1 MILINFGASIIMKSN
16 NLARTITHNS
26 KERLVILRGLTL
38 GEQSAIFAEL
48 SQHVQQSLLTQLSVT
63 EIVDILDHM
72 DLQLAEKV
80 LTRIKDN
87 TRRNKITKR
96 LKTEIREKIEYFL
109 RFHPKASLAL
119 IHFNYL
125 FLPADITIAEA
136 GEAIDSHYQD
146 TGKFPEI
153 LVHQQGNLLGEV
165 PVPVLVRESSDKII
179 GNFVQTVQTIS
190 YQAEISEVVNVLAT
204 SGRKKLV
211 VLDHDESVLGIIY
224 ADDALDLFGKLPG
237 ESLYSFSGLDSTE
250 RPFDSVLTKVKKR
263 YRWLI
268 LNLATAFLAGSIIL
282 IFQDTVNA
290 LTIIAVYI
298 PIVTGMGGNAS
309 SQTFAVILRGITLG
323 TISLKNGL
331 PAISKEVLA
340 GLINGTIIG
349 LIVTLISLGAGS
361 GMRLGIT
368 VGLSMVIVHIVA
380 GLFGAFVPLLMKL
393 IGRDPAATSMIFIS
407 TATDVFGMLALLGI
421 GALLLL

>member
-1 MILINFGASIIMKSN
+1 MKSN
-16 NLARTITHNS
+16 NLAHTITHNS
-26 KERLVILRGLTL
+26 KERLAILRGLTL

-80 LTRIKDN
+80 LTRIKN
-87 TRRNKITKR
+87 NARRNKITKR

-125 FLPADITIAEA
+125 FLHADITIAEA

-153 LVHQQGNLLGEV
+153 LVHRQGTLLGEV

-179 GNFVQTVQTIS
+179 GNFVQTVQTIP
-190 YQAEISEVVNVLAT
+190 YQAEISDVINALAT

-340 GLINGTIIG
+340 GLINGIIIG

-361 GMRLGIT
+361 GMRLGVT

>member
-1 MILINFGASIIMKSN
+1 
-16 NLARTITHNS
+16 
-26 KERLVILRGLTL
+26 
-38 GEQSAIFAEL
+38 
-48 SQHVQQSLLTQLSVT
+48 
-63 EIVDILDHM
+63 
-72 DLQLAEKV
+72 
-80 LTRIKDN
+80 
-87 TRRNKITKR
+87 
-96 LKTEIREKIEYFL
+96 
-109 RFHPKASLAL
+109 
-119 IHFNYL
+119 
-125 FLPADITIAEA
+125 
-136 GEAIDSHYQD
+136 
-146 TGKFPEI
+146 
-153 LVHQQGNLLGEV
+153 LLGEV

-179 GNFVQTVQTIS
+179 GNFVQTVQTIP
-190 YQAEISEVVNVLAT
+190 YQAEISDVINALAT

-323 TISLKNGL
+323 TISFRNGL
-331 PAISKEVLA
+331 PAIFSEVLA

-349 LIVTLISLGAGS
+349 LIVTLISLGAGG
-361 GMRLGIT
+361 GMRLGVT

-393 IGRDPAATSMIFIS
+393 IGKDPAATSMIFIS

-421 GALLLL
+421 GALLLM

>member
-1 MILINFGASIIMKSN
+1 MKSN
-16 NLARTITHNS
+16 NLAHTITHNS
-26 KERLVILRGLTL
+26 KERLAILRGLTL

-340 GLINGTIIG
+340 GLINGIIIG

-361 GMRLGIT
+361 GMRLGVT

>member
-1 MILINFGASIIMKSN
+1 MKSN
-16 NLARTITHNS
+16 NLAHTITHNS
-26 KERLVILRGLTL
+26 KERLAILRGLTL

-72 DLQLAEKV
+72 ELQLAEKV
-80 LTRIKDN
+80 LTRIKN
-87 TRRNKITKR
+87 NARRNKITKR

-125 FLPADITIAEA
+125 FLHADITIAEA

-153 LVHQQGNLLGEV
+153 LVHRQGTLLGEV

-179 GNFVQTVQTIS
+179 GNFVQTVQTIP
-190 YQAEISEVVNVLAT
+190 YQAEISDVINALAT

-323 TISLKNGL
+323 TISFRNGL
-331 PAISKEVLA
+331 PAIFSEVLA

-349 LIVTLISLGAGS
+349 LIVTLISLGAGG
-361 GMRLGIT
+361 GMRLGVT

-393 IGRDPAATSMIFIS
+393 IGKDPAATSMIFIS

-421 GALLLL
+421 GALLLM

>member
-1 MILINFGASIIMKSN
+1 MKSN
-16 NLARTITHNS
+16 NLAHTITHNS
-26 KERLVILRGLTL
+26 KERLAILRGLTL

-80 LTRIKDN
+80 LTRIKN
-87 TRRNKITKR
+87 NARRNKITKR

-125 FLPADITIAEA
+125 FLHADITIAEA

-153 LVHQQGNLLGEV
+153 LVHRQGTLLGEV

-179 GNFVQTVQTIS
+179 GNFVQTVQTIP

-323 TISLKNGL
+323 TISFRNGL
-331 PAISKEVLA
+331 PAIFSEVLA

-349 LIVTLISLGAGS
+349 LIVTLISLGAGG
-361 GMRLGIT
+361 GMRLGVT

-393 IGRDPAATSMIFIS
+393 IGKDPAATSMIFIS

-421 GALLLL
+421 GALLLM

>member
-1 MILINFGASIIMKSN
+1 
-16 NLARTITHNS
+16 
-26 KERLVILRGLTL
+26 
-38 GEQSAIFAEL
+38 
-48 SQHVQQSLLTQLSVT
+48 
-63 EIVDILDHM
+63 
-72 DLQLAEKV
+72 
-80 LTRIKDN
+80 
-87 TRRNKITKR
+87 
-96 LKTEIREKIEYFL
+96 
-109 RFHPKASLAL
+109 
-119 IHFNYL
+119 
-125 FLPADITIAEA
+125 
-136 GEAIDSHYQD
+136 
-146 TGKFPEI
+146 
-153 LVHQQGNLLGEV
+153 
-165 PVPVLVRESSDKII
+165 
-179 GNFVQTVQTIS
+179 
-190 YQAEISEVVNVLAT
+190 
-204 SGRKKLV
+204 
-211 VLDHDESVLGIIY
+211 
-224 ADDALDLFGKLPG
+224 
-237 ESLYSFSGLDSTE
+237 LYSFSGLDSTE

-349 LIVTLISLGAGS
+349 LIVTLISLGAGG

>member
-1 MILINFGASIIMKSN
+1 MKSN
-16 NLARTITHNS
+16 NLAHTITHNS
-26 KERLVILRGLTL
+26 KERLAILRGLTL

-80 LTRIKDN
+80 LTRIKN
-87 TRRNKITKR
+87 NARRNKITKR

-125 FLPADITIAEA
+125 FLHADITIAEA

-153 LVHQQGNLLGEV
+153 LVHRQGTLLGEV

-179 GNFVQTVQTIS
+179 GNFVQTVQTIP
-190 YQAEISEVVNVLAT
+190 YQAEISDVINALAT

-323 TISLKNGL
+323 TISFRNGL
-331 PAISKEVLA
+331 PAIFSEVLA

-349 LIVTLISLGAGS
+349 LIVTLISLGAGG
-361 GMRLGIT
+361 GMRLGVT

-393 IGRDPAATSMIFIS
+393 IGKDPAATSMIFIS

-421 GALLLL
+421 GALLLM

>member
-1 MILINFGASIIMKSN
+1 MKSN
-16 NLARTITHNS
+16 NLAHTITHNS
-26 KERLVILRGLTL
+26 KERLAILRGLTL

-340 GLINGTIIG
+340 GLINGIIIG

>member
-1 MILINFGASIIMKSN
+1 MKSN
-16 NLARTITHNS
+16 NLAHTITHNPQR
-26 KERLVILRGLTL
+26 RLAILRGLTL
-38 GEQSAIFAEL
+38 GEQSAIFTEL

-87 TRRNKITKR
+87 ARRNKITQR

-153 LVHQQGNLLGEV
+153 LIHKQGTLLGEV
-165 PVPVLVRESSDKII
+165 PVPVLVRESGDKII
-179 GNFVQTVQTIS
+179 GNYVQTVQTIS
-190 YQAEISEVVNVLAT
+190 YQAEISEVVNVMAT

-290 LTIIAVYI
+290 LTVIAVYI

-331 PAISKEVLA
+331 PAIYGEVLA

-349 LIVTLISLGAGS
+349 LIVTLISLGAGG
-361 GMRLGIT
+361 GMGLGIT

-380 GLFGAFVPLLMKL
+380 GLFGAFIPLLMKL
-393 IGRDPAATSMIFIS
+393 IGKDPAATSMIFIS

-421 GALLLL
+421 GALLLM